1 MVGLSVGLE
10 RVSTGDDSDRR
21 SQILDAA
28 AVVISERGVDAARIA
43 DIAEAAGVSIGLVQ
57 HYFRHRDRL
66 LAEVFRRE
74 SERIAVTWRT
84 VVDPEAPPLERLVDY
99 LRLCTPDGSAQA
111 ARSFGPGWAFWLEL
125 WSKAHREPTVR
136 AEVEGIYASFAEP
149 FTGAIEE
156 GVAQGLFKPHSEV
169 ADVVDRLVSQIDGAA
184 VRTLLGPLDE
194 RRMFVLLVDALCLE
208 LGLSEELATEAR
220 AHAERRP
227 VVAGDPR

>member
-1 MVGLSVGLE
+1 MS
-10 RVSTGDDSDRR
+10 SDDRR

-28 AVVISERGVDAARIA
+28 ALVISERGVDAARMA
-43 DIAEAAGVSIGLVQ
+43 DIAEEAGVSIGLVQ

-84 VVDPEAPPLERLVDY
+84 VVSADAPPLERLVDY
-99 LRLCTPDGSAQA
+99 LRLCTPDGSADA

-125 WSKAHREPTVR
+125 WSKAHREPAVR

-149 FTGAIEE
+149 FTAAIQE
-156 GVAQGLFKPHSEV
+156 GVEQGVFEPRGSV

-184 VRTLLGPLDE
+184 VRTLLGALGE
-194 RRMFVLLVDALCLE
+194 RRMLVLLVDALCLE
-208 LGLSEELATEAR
+208 LGLSDELAAEAR
-220 AHAERRP
+220 AHAKRRP
-227 VVAGDPR
+227 ARAGASR